1 MKRKIL
7 FTIIFFFHIF
17 NAFSQRNDDVYVI
30 ESIKDIKEITVT
42 KRNFGDNEKDVTV
55 KLNEKQK
62 AEFIN
67 RITPARKQT
76 LIKVML
82 KYKATVYF
90 NDGKTEEMWLS
101 GMVIKKVDGTT
112 YKLQNNI
119 KLFINSIFS
128 KEDTSKLYKEKI
140 IKTDGRNIH
149 VYQANYSRN
158 DLIFLGGSGPL
169 ESPEIL
175 NCSFKIGQELIDVQD
190 SFLKKKYLKNHIKN
204 EKLIELADLY
214 LKMIYDTSWKF
225 SSYRVFPLDDK
236 KEKWCIYFVF
246 KAKNNKNSGFEQ
258 ILMMPDGT
266 IIISDNN
273 YENIK
278 FE

>member
-7 FTIIFFFHIF
+7 FTITFCFLIF
-17 NAFSQRNDDVYVI
+17 NTFSQRNDDVCVI
-30 ESIKDIKEITVT
+30 ESIKDIKEITAT
-42 KRNFGDNEKDVTV
+42 KRNSGDNEKDVTV

-76 LIKVML
+76 FIKVML
-82 KYKATVYF
+82 EYKVTVYF
-90 NDGKTEEMWLS
+90 NDGKTEEIWLN
-101 GMVIKKVDGTT
+101 GKVIKKEDGTT

-119 KLFINSIFS
+119 QLFINSLFS

-140 IKTDGRNIH
+140 IETDICNIH

-175 NCSFKIGQELIDVQD
+175 NCSFKIGQELIDVQE
-190 SFLKKKYLKNHIKN
+190 SFLKKKYLKNHIKQ

-225 SSYRVFPLDDK
+225 SSYGVFPLDDK